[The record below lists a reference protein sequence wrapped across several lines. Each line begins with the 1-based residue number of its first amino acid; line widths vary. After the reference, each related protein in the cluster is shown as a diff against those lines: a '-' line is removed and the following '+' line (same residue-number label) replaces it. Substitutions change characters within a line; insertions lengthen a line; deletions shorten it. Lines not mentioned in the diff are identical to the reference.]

1 MAGFITLL
9 TDVLAIELTLGTTTL
24 SLGGIALGVIVVSAG
39 VGFFRKLGG
48 RR

>member
-1 MAGFITLL
+1 VTGYIELL
-9 TDVLAIELTLGTTTL
+9 MDVLSIDFTLGTVTMN
-24 SLGGIALGVIVVSAG
+24 LGGIALGSILISAG